1 MAVLQMLSE
10 VVCAEEFLG
19 LVALAK
25 LVRMVQML
33 CSDVPVGRVGE
44 LLATESADVGRG
56 WTSRR
61 RVKRSLYASE
71 RSTRPGV
78 SPQVQRILVAF
89 SLVLVLEPIW
99 AILANVLLF

>member
-19 LVALAK
+19 L
-25 LVRMVQML
+25 VQML

-71 RSTRPGV
+71 RSTRPRV

-89 SLVLVLEPIW
+89 SLVLVLEPIR

>member
-10 VVCAEEFLG
+10 VICAEELLG
-19 LVALAK
+19 LVALAE

-33 CSDVPVGRVGE
+33 CSGVPVGGVRK
-44 LLATESADVGRG
+44 LLATESAYVGGG
-56 WTSRR
+56 WTSRG
-61 RVKRSLYASE
+61 RVKCSLYASE

-78 SPQVQRILVAF
+78 SPQMQRILVAF
-89 SLVLVLEPIW
+89 SLVLVLEPIR